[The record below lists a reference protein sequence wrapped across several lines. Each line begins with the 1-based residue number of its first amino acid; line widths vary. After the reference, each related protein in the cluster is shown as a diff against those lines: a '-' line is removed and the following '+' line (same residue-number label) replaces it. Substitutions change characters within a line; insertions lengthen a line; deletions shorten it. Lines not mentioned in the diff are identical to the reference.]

1 MVLEQVRSLRWS
13 EKPKNMVQPHEEPL
27 YIYPYGVMVAQQPPK
42 LFGES
47 SNLSRGAFYLKTY
60 LQNFLSALI

>member
-1 MVLEQVRSLRWS
+1 MDCEQVRLLRWS
-13 EKPKNMVQPHEEPL
+13 EKPKNMVQLHDSPL

-60 LQNFLSALI
+60 LQTFLSMLI